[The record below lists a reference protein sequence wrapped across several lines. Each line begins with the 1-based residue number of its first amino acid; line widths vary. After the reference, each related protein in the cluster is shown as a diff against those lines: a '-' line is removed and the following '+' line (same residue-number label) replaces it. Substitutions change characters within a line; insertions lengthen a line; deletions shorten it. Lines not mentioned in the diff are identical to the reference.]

1 MSGRRQSSK
10 ATALPLRARA
20 RNVSYREPSSDVD
33 FGSGLE
39 SNECS
44 PPKTS
49 KRPSRKRPRVSYNGG
64 VSDTDSDASFN
75 GDSSLL
81 VSSRGSKKP
90 HVSTRS
96 PSSAATTKPRP
107 RSAARPK
114 GARQAV
120 GAKRAPNPISETNGH
135 PKPAETVFDG
145 LQLGGEIPPW
155 QTLPYEVLLQI
166 FQYASYPLVTPTF
179 LPSPSI
185 AWLYGTALLCKG
197 FAEPALAALYYAP
210 PLYPP
215 SRAYGL
221 LASLEKDVEGSFMN
235 YRAKIKYL
243 DLDADQILCRKYAGR
258 EPMQMGNLLALT
270 PQVRG
275 IGLHLPSDLPRW
287 RTFVGPRL
295 ALKAKGRVKAY
306 QLDTF
311 STLTSTANLRLVE
324 WTWNGKLA
332 QQSGLPM
339 AEFNRI
345 HQSNAFK
352 TLEHLTFT
360 SSTSMFGLEWFGHAA
375 GAFSHLKAI
384 TLTNLEDDM
393 QSIKLLPKTLEH
405 LDISNSS
412 SLDAVILTEFMASH
426 GAKIRELV
434 LNHNDSVDLSFL
446 QTLASSCPILER
458 LKMDLTFY
466 NTHFTFKDSE
476 PKFETLLV
484 PDVTP
489 TWPSGLQRLEMFHLR
504 KWDTAAAYTFF
515 SSLVESA
522 ENLADLR
529 HIDIKASLGESNWR
543 DRISFRNKWI
553 SRMENVFKRV
563 SPPPD
568 PRLQSLSLFQTHRK
582 EIRQSCITVST
593 SGFKVRDSDRFS
605 HIEVQSPNVS
615 SNTSGDSDTP
625 LASKRRSTRT
635 TRSGNQATDFYRENR
650 KSRRPRKRKNRISED
665 SSSTEED
672 SALEDNSLSQ
682 HPQNDLGDEAD
693 KELFVQGMCDV
704 VRVVI
709 DNLRPTETHLNEG
722 DFLDDEI
729 SGDEDWVGD
738 DDGDRGEGYAW

>member
-1 MSGRRQSSK
+1 MV
-10 ATALPLRARA
+10 LPLRPRT
-20 RNVSYREPSSDVD
+20 RNVSYREPSSDID
-33 FGSGLE
+33 FGPGLE
-39 SNECS
+39 RNECS
-44 PPKTS
+44 PTKTS
-49 KRPSRKRPRVSYNGG
+49 NRPSRKRPRISCTDGA
-64 VSDTDSDASFN
+64 SDPDSDASFN
-75 GDSSLL
+75 ENGSLL
-81 VSSRGSKKP
+81 VSSRESKKP

-96 PSSAATTKPRP
+96 PSSAAKTKPRP
-107 RSAARPK
+107 RPAARSK
-114 GARQAV
+114 GARQAL
-120 GAKRAPNPISETNGH
+120 GAKRAPNPISEINGH
-135 PKPAETVFDG
+135 SKPAEIVFDA
-145 LQLGGEIPPW
+145 LELGGEIPPW
-155 QTLPYEVLLQI
+155 QTLPYEVLLEI

-185 AWLYGTALLCKG
+185 TWLYGTALLCKG
-197 FAEPALAALYYAP
+197 FAEPALSALYYAP
-210 PLYPP
+210 PLYPS

-221 LASLEKDVEGSFMN
+221 LASLQKEVEGSYIN

-243 DLDADQILCRKYAGR
+243 DLDADLILCRKYAGQ
-258 EPMQMGNLLALT
+258 EPMQLGTLLALT

-275 IGLHLPSDLPRW
+275 IGLHLLSDLPRW
-287 RTFVGPRL
+287 RTFVGPRPP
-295 ALKAKGRVKAY
+295 KAQGRVKAY
-306 QLDTF
+306 RLDTF
-311 STLTSTANLRLVE
+311 TTLTSTDNIRLIE
-324 WTWNGKLA
+324 WTWNGRLA
-332 QQSGLPM
+332 RHSCLPM
-339 AEFNRI
+339 AEIKRI
-345 HQSNAFK
+345 HQSKAFQ

-360 SSTSMFGLEWFGHAA
+360 NSTSVFGLKWFGQAA

-393 QSIKLLPKTLEH
+393 QSLKLLPKTLQY
-405 LDISNSS
+405 LDISNCS
-412 SLDAVILTEFMASH
+412 SLDAVILTETLTSH
-426 GAKIRELV
+426 GAKLRELV
-434 LNHNDSVDLSFL
+434 LNHNDSLDLSFL
-446 QTLASSCPILER
+446 QILASSCPILER

-489 TWPSGLQRLEMFHLR
+489 TWPSGLQRLEMYHLR

-543 DRISFRNKWI
+543 DRISFRNRWI

-568 PRLQSLSLFQTHRK
+568 ARLQSLSIFQTHRK
-582 EIRQSCITVST
+582 GIHQSCITVST
-593 SGFKVRDSDRFS
+593 SGSKTRDSDRFS
-605 HIEVQSPNVS
+605 HVEVQSPNVS

-635 TRSGNQATDFYRENR
+635 TRSGNQATDFYRQTR
-650 KSRRPRKRKNRISED
+650 KSRGPRKRKKRNPED

-672 SALEDNSLSQ
+672 SALEDNSLSHNQ
-682 HPQNDLGDEAD
+682 QNGLNDEYD
-693 KELFVQGMCDV
+693 KQLFVQGMCDV

-709 DNLRPTETHLNEG
+709 DNLRPTETYLNEG

-738 DDGDRGEGYAW
+738 DDGGTGEGYAW

>member
-1 MSGRRQSSK
+1 MSRRGQSSK
-10 ATALPLRARA
+10 ATALPLRARV

-33 FGSGLE
+33 FGPGFE
-39 SNECS
+39 SNESS
-44 PPKTS
+44 PTKTS
-49 KRPSRKRPRVSYNGG
+49 KRPARKRPRISYTDGA
-64 VSDTDSDASFN
+64 SDPDSDASYN
-75 GDSSLL
+75 EDISLL
-81 VSSRGSKKP
+81 VSSRESKKP
-90 HVSTRS
+90 HLSTRS
-96 PSSAATTKPRP
+96 PSFAAKTKSRPRP
-107 RSAARPK
+107 AARPK
-114 GARQAV
+114 GVRQTV
-120 GAKRAPNPISETNGH
+120 GAKRALNPIHETNGH
-135 PKPAETVFDG
+135 AKPAETVFDA
-145 LQLGGEIPPW
+145 LELGGEIPPW

-166 FQYASYPLVTPTF
+166 FQHASYPLVTPTF
-179 LPSPSI
+179 VPSPSI
-185 AWLYGTALLCKG
+185 TWLYGTALLCKG

-221 LASLEKDVEGSFMN
+221 LASLKKEAEGSFMN

-243 DLDADQILCRKYAGR
+243 DLDADQILCRRYAGQ
-258 EPMQMGNLLALT
+258 EPMQLQALLALT

-275 IGLHLPSDLPRW
+275 IGLHLLSDLPLW
-287 RTFVGPRL
+287 RTSIGPRP
-295 ALKAKGRVKAY
+295 LKPQSKVKAY
-306 QLDTF
+306 QSGIFT
-311 STLTSTANLRLVE
+311 TLTNTENIRLIE
-324 WTWNGKLA
+324 WTWNGKMA
-332 QQSGLPM
+332 RQSGISLGQ
-339 AEFNRI
+339 FNRI
-345 HQSNAFK
+345 HQSNSFK

-360 SSTSMFGLEWFGHAA
+360 GSTSVFGLEWFGRAA
-375 GAFSHLKAI
+375 GALSRLKAI

-393 QSIKLLPKTLEH
+393 QSLKLLPKTLEH
-405 LDISNSS
+405 LDISNCS
-412 SLDAVILTEFMASH
+412 SLDAVIVTEFLTSH
-426 GAKIRELV
+426 GAKLRELV
-434 LNHNDSVDLSFL
+434 FNHNDSLDLSFL

-466 NTHFTFKDSE
+466 NTHFTFKDSK

-563 SPPPD
+563 CPPPD
-568 PRLQSLSLFQTHRK
+568 PRLQSLPMFQTHRK
-582 EIRQSCITVST
+582 GIRQSCITAST
-593 SGFKVRDSDRFS
+593 SGIKTRDSDPFS
-605 HIEVQSPNVS
+605 HIEVQCPTISP
-615 SNTSGDSDTP
+615 NTSGDSDTP
-625 LASKRRSTRT
+625 LASQRRSTRT
-635 TRSGNQATDFYRENR
+635 TRSGNQAADFYRQNR
-650 KSRRPRKRKNRISED
+650 KSRRPRKRKNRNSED

-682 HPQNDLGDEAD
+682 HQRNGLGDEAD

-704 VRVVI
+704 VHVVI

-738 DDGDRGEGYAW
+738 DDGGAGEGYAW